1 MKITKVNYQKAF
13 WIGSY
18 LQDKVGVEIELEE
31 GESPEQVLTSAKE
44 RLENW
49 HKEVNPLL
57 YLDLGMP
64 SQSQFREPESLPIIQ
79 EKER

>member
-1 MKITKVNYQKAF
+1 MKITKVSYQKAF

-18 LQDKVGVEIELEE
+18 LQDKAGVEIELEE
-31 GESPEQVLTSAKE
+31 GETPEQALTEAKG
-44 RLENW
+44 RLEQW

-64 SQSQFREPESLPIIQ
+64 AQREPEQLPIIQ
-79 EKER
+79 EKDR